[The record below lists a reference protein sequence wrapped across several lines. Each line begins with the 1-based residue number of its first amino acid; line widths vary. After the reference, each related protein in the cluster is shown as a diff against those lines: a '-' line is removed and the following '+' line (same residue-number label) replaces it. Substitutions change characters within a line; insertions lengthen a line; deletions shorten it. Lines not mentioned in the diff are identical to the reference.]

1 MSCTRGG
8 TDRFP
13 ARRVTKSSRLL
24 RISLQPVASA
34 ATFYI
39 FSVFYGNQPPQL
51 RVNAQV
57 VTRPCQTS
65 ARPCKETREPPSQC
79 VFSLELHAQ
88 VGICARLAKECVQAG
103 AWTQSTDV
111 EEAGAPLTTVPLLG
125 IHDFSSNLDVR
136 ILQCL
141 AARTY
146 LIRNLRCTPQAR
158 ITDKLLFATGDGG
171 SQTIA

>member
-1 MSCTRGG
+1 LHSICFFSCMIAQQQQHVVVHTGWQGSFSCKTRHQEQPPPENG
-8 TDRFP
+8 TS
-13 ARRVTKSSRLL
+13 AR
-24 RISLQPVASA
+24 SA

-57 VTRPCQTS
+57 VTRPCQAS

-111 EEAGAPLTTVPLLG
+111 EEAGAPLTTVSLLG
-125 IHDFSSNLDVR
+125 IHDFSSNMDV
-136 ILQCL
+136 L
-141 AARTY
+141 A
-146 LIRNLRCTPQAR
+146 I
-158 ITDKLLFATGDGG
+158 
-171 SQTIA
+171 